1 MSVTSPDEA
10 FDELM
15 AGNRRH
21 TWGTL
26 RHPRQTVQRR
36 KEVAGTQHPMAIVIG
51 CSDSRVP
58 PEIVFD
64 QGLGDLFVIRV
75 AGHVVSQVVL
85 GSAELAVRELGVG
98 LVVVLGHSR
107 CGAVTAAVD
116 GAQAPGTVGRLIEAI
131 SPAVAEADGQRGDVV
146 DAAARSNVV
155 MAVGQLESSPI
166 LGRLASEGR
175 LRIVGAFYDL
185 ESGKVDVIA

>member
-1 MSVTSPDEA
+1 MSVPSPDEA
-10 FDELM
+10 LDELM

-21 TWGTL
+21 AWGTL
-26 RHPRQTVQRR
+26 RHPRQTAQRR
-36 KEVAGTQHPMAIVIG
+36 KEVAGGQHPMAIVIG

-85 GSAELAVRELGVG
+85 GSVELAVRELGVG
-98 LVVVLGHSR
+98 LIVVLGHSR
-107 CGAVTAAVD
+107 CGAVTAAVED
-116 GAQAPGTVGRLIEAI
+116 AKAAGDLKRLIGAIRPAAEEA
-131 SPAVAEADGQRGDVV
+131 SGQSGDAVD
-146 DAAARSNVV
+146 DAARANVA
-155 MAVGQLESSPI
+155 MAVGQLQSSPM
-166 LGRLASEGR
+166 LGQLATQVP

-185 ESGKVDVIA
+185 DTGRVDVIA